1 MKYRTLIRTFLPM
14 VVASLASGC
23 AALSPSESLMPAGAV
38 PVPMTAQ
45 YQSWFRSTEACSGIR
60 GTVENLQFYVVP
72 GVETFATP
80 DGQKVGEWI
89 SEGGN
94 HRIVLAGN
102 YQDHEMVV
110 RHELLHALLRQAGHP
125 DEYFVNRCQL
135 TWDSWTQ
142 GQAD

>member
-1 MKYRTLIRTFLPM
+1 MKNRTLILACMPVLLGTM
-14 VVASLASGC
+14 GAGCASLT
-23 AALSPSESLMPAGAV
+23 PSESLMPAGAV

-45 YQSWFRSTEACSGIR
+45 YQGWFQTTEQCSGLR
-60 GTVENLQFYVVP
+60 GNLASVQFYVVP

-94 HRIVLAGN
+94 HRIIIAGN

-110 RHELLHALLRQAGHP
+110 RHELLHALLKQDGHP
-125 DEYFVNRCQL
+125 DEYFVTRCQL